1 MNGNTIIVAELRHWI
16 DESRDRLA
24 SDAVL
29 ITDKL
34 PTMKDNKQ
42 SKGCVGLSRGHILI
56 SFTVW
61 DRRPIPIELLV
72 YNTHI
77 DKTVIMKDYE
87 LQSIKDV
94 LDEINEVA
102 RRLAS
107 GKYDDLE
114 VDPGL
119 SIS

>member
-1 MNGNTIIVAELRHWI
+1 MNSNTSIVAELRHWI
-16 DESRDRLA
+16 DENRDRLA
-24 SDAVL
+24 SDAVT

-34 PTMKDNKQ
+34 PTMEDNKQ

-56 SFTVW
+56 SFTAW
-61 DRRPIPIELLV
+61 DRRPIPVELLV

-77 DKTVIMKDYE
+77 DKTVIMKDSE

-102 RRLAS
+102 SSLVS
-107 GKYDDLE
+107 GKYDDLK
-114 VDPGL
+114 VDPRL

>member
-1 MNGNTIIVAELRHWI
+1 MSSATTMVAELRHWI
-16 DESRDRLA
+16 DENRDQLA
-24 SDAVL
+24 SDAVE

-34 PTMKDNKQ
+34 PTKEDNEQ
-42 SKGCVGLSRGHILI
+42 RKGCVGLSRGHILI
-56 SFTVW
+56 SFTAW

-77 DKTVIMKDYE
+77 DKAVIMKDYE
-87 LQSIKDV
+87 LRSIKDV
-94 LDEINEVA
+94 LDEINEVVSS
-102 RRLAS
+102 LAS